1 MESYSCFGK
10 RDFRQSRKL
19 SFSKVQLSDKI
30 VLLIAKELIQI
41 KTPTLFPSIETERL
55 VLREVTKD
63 DADSL
68 LAYLS
73 DEQVTRHMG
82 LAPFVSA
89 EDALDEI
96 EWYQSIFDNGT
107 GMRWGITLKGQDR
120 VIGSCGFLNLSQKHH
135 RAEIGFELSRE
146 HWGKGIAGEALQAV
160 IAHGFSQLN
169 LNRIEALIEPANSP
183 SQKLVEK
190 TGFLREGLLRDYEYT
205 QGKYDDLYMYS
216 MLEWEFIYESE

>member
-1 MESYSCFGK
+1 MNK
-10 RDFRQSRKL
+10 P
-19 SFSKVQLSDKI
+19 
-30 VLLIAKELIQI
+30 I
-41 KTPTLFPSIETERL
+41 KFQTLKTERL

-73 DEQVTRHMG
+73 DEEVTRHMG
-82 LAPFVSA
+82 LAPFTTV
-89 EDALDEI
+89 EDTLDEV
-96 EWYQSIFDNGT
+96 EWYNSIFDKGT
-107 GMRWGITLKGQDR
+107 GMRWGITLKDEDR
-120 VIGSCGFLNLSQKHH
+120 VIGSCGFLNLTQKHH

-146 HWGKGIAGEALQAV
+146 HWGKGIAAEALQAV
-160 IAHGFSQLN
+160 IYHGFSSLN

-205 QGKYDDLYMYS
+205 QGKFDDLYMYS
-216 MLEWEFIYESE
+216 MLKREFEIS

>member
-1 MESYSCFGK
+1 MNK
-10 RDFRQSRKL
+10 
-19 SFSKVQLSDKI
+19 
-30 VLLIAKELIQI
+30 
-41 KTPTLFPSIETERL
+41 PTIFPSIETERL
-55 VLREVTKD
+55 VLRKVTKD

-68 LAYLS
+68 LTYLS
-73 DEQVTRHMG
+73 DEEVTRHMG

-96 EWYQSIFDNGT
+96 GWYQSIFDNGT
-107 GMRWGITLKGQDR
+107 GMRWGITMEGQDR
-120 VIGSCGFLNLSQKHH
+120 IIGSCGFLNRTQKHN

-146 HWGKGIAGEALQAV
+146 YWGKGIAAEALRAV
-160 IAHGFSQLN
+160 IEYGFSELD

-190 TGFLREGLLRDYEYT
+190 NGFVKEGLLREYEYT

-216 MLEWEFIYESE
+216 LLKREFAGGKR